1 MKRFLDLDGFSEHAS
16 KMPRT
21 VYCHAFKILA
31 PEPLSAAILGT
42 RGAGVQE
49 IQLTTET
56 KISIADR
63 GEKYPNTS
71 SRLVLIRANF
81 PSAID
86 DALQKI
92 VLKIKSLIDTPGKS
106 EADYADIMTR
116 NGFYRFKCV
125 LPKDAAGGLIGKR
138 GAHIEELRLL
148 TGCRVRIEEG
158 IVGTGPTAEQVV
170 SLVGS
175 IEAIVSCLVRVNAK
189 VQEAASC
196 RWFQDWAHLKVR
208 STGCLLTQKN
218 EMPSRKTADPKKIH
232 PPRSV
237 SPPLEAAA
245 DEEVVIRVMAQM
257 PQELV
262 GSRIFAVQAALP
274 IDAMSAL
281 IGKGGANTRDI
292 AAQTGA
298 KVTLR
303 EDEPNTTVTIEG
315 SLNSVVSGYMLV
327 MKKYLEIES
336 ACLSGRRP

>member
-1 MKRFLDLDGFSEHAS
+1 MKRSLDRDGSNEHAS

-31 PEPLSAAILGT
+31 PEPLSAAILGS

-49 IQLTTET
+49 IQLMTDT

-63 GEKYPNTS
+63 GDKYPKSS
-71 SRLVLIRANF
+71 SRLVLVRANF

-86 DALQKI
+86 AALQQI
-92 VLKIKSLIDTPGKS
+92 VLKMKSLIDTPGKT

-125 LPKDAAGGLIGKR
+125 LPKDSAGGLIGKR
-138 GAHIEELRLL
+138 GAHIEELRQL

-158 IVGTGPTAEQVV
+158 IVGSGPTGEQVV

-175 IEAIVSCLVRVNAK
+175 IEAIVSCLAKVNAK

-196 RWFQDWAHLKVR
+196 GWFQDWAHLKVR
-208 STGCLLTQKN
+208 STGSLPTKKSD
-218 EMPSRKTADPKKIH
+218 MPSRRTADPKIH
-232 PPRSV
+232 APRSGA
-237 SPPLEAAA
+237 PPLVVA
-245 DEEVVIRVMAQM
+245 DDEVVHRVMAQM
-257 PQELV
+257 PQDLV
-262 GSRIFAVQAALP
+262 GSRVFAVQAALP